1 MKSTTLTSLCLLMM
15 LTGCASIAQRQ
26 TPAAT
31 VTLSSDGSDIV
42 YNGTLQASAI
52 EKLKRLYAEASIKPT
67 RLVINSN
74 GGDSSLGMTLGN
86 FVYEKQLD
94 IRVDGA
100 CMSSCANY
108 VFPAARHKYL
118 GERDALLWHG
128 GALQPD
134 WEALIKAK
142 WKHNPAQQESAREDI
157 RQWAI
162 KEKAF
167 FERIGVSQLLTV
179 CGQQP
184 EWIKAYPQSPGYYYN
199 LEDMQRFG
207 IKNIFF
213 LATRWAPEENF
224 THPKYFKASF
234 CSAPPPPT
242 DEILCGC
249 KFDD

>member
-1 MKSTTLTSLCLLMM
+1 MKLSVLTGLCLLVM
-15 LTGCASIAQRQ
+15 LTGCASISQHHS
-26 TPAAT
+26 PAAS
-31 VTLSSDGSDIV
+31 VTLSTDGRDIV

-52 EKLKRLYAEASIKPT
+52 EQVQTLYAAAKHKPT

-74 GGDSSLGMTLGN
+74 GGNSRLGMALGD
-86 FVYEKQLD
+86 FVHEKQLD

-134 WEALIKAK
+134 WDALIKAK
-142 WKHNPAQQESAREDI
+142 WKRNPAQQESAREDI

-162 KEKAF
+162 QEKAF

-184 EWIKAYPQSPGYYYN
+184 EWIKAYPQSPGFYYS

-207 IKNIFF
+207 IKDISF
-213 LATRWAPEENF
+213 LADRWAPEENL

-249 KFDD
+249 KFED